1 MIYKHPQLLEL
12 QELILVM
19 GHLSQQHQVLMELM
33 EQDLQVAVIILQ
45 QELLHS
51 HLMMVWDLLLLI

>member
-1 MIYKHPQLLEL
+1 
-12 QELILVM
+12 
-19 GHLSQQHQVLMELM
+19 MELM

-51 HLMMVWDLLLLI
+51 HLMMVLDLLQQI